1 MEKLEDD
8 YPSQLL
14 RQRDGDDSR
23 ATIRDIIA
31 VTFNLLFAGHE
42 TTSSASAN
50 ILSSI
55 LSQRAL
61 WDGVVDRSID
71 IPKLVEEGLRYDPPV
86 TAWRR
91 LAKEDV
97 VLDGVDRKSKGQ
109 NSSH

>member
-61 WDGVVDRSID
+61 WDGVVDRRS
-71 IPKLVEEGLRYDPPV
+71 EEHTSELQSLMR
-86 TAWRR
+86 
-91 LAKEDV
+91 
-97 VLDGVDRKSKGQ
+97 
-109 NSSH
+109 NSYAVFCLKKQPTNSTHNITTLHKT